1 MKTINI
7 KISLLLAVTFL
18 IISCTQNRVLTQDN
32 YTLQTKELIHR
43 ILNDSLDCSCIIEI
57 SKTFIEYR
65 EEETPERN
73 TRDELIRILEI
84 ENTAIIDSMNIYSK
98 SISLKDI
105 IIEEGY
111 DYVELEDWIKI
122 LKENGSNS
130 GIEILNSMCAK
141 GAAII
146 SKPVFNI
153 TLTKAIIDIN
163 QINGWSSYSMLRVYN
178 YTNGKWVLKEAN

>member
-1 MKTINI
+1 MKTIKF
-7 KISLLLAVTFL
+7 KISFLLVVTLL
-18 IISCTQNRVLTQDN
+18 ITSCTQNRVLNQDN
-32 YTLQTKELIHR
+32 YTLKTEELIHGV
-43 ILNDSLDCSCIIEI
+43 LNDSLDCSCIIELP
-57 SKTFIEYR
+57 KTFIEYR

-73 TRDELIRILEI
+73 TRDELIRILKI

-111 DYVELEDWIKI
+111 EYVELEDWIKI

-146 SKPVFNI
+146 TKPIFNA

-163 QINGWSSYSMLRVYN
+163 QINGWSSYPIPRVYK
-178 YTNGKWVLKEAN
+178 YTNGKWILEKKN